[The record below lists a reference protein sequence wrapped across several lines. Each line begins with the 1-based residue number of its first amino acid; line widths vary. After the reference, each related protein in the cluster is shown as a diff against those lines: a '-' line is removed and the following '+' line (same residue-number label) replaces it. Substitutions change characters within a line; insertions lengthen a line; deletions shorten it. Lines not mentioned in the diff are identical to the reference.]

1 MAITDTVADMLTRI
15 RNASHARHKEVG
27 IPSSIFNLAV
37 VRILKEEGYIKD
49 YELMKD
55 NKQGIIKVQLKYDP
69 SKKEIVSVIKRVSK
83 PGLRIY
89 VKKDKVAKVLNGLG
103 ISILSTSKGIITDR
117 KAREM
122 GVGGEL
128 ICTVY

>member
-15 RNASHARHKEVG
+15 RNASHARHKEVE
-27 IPSSIFNLAV
+27 ILSSIFNLAIA
-37 VRILKEEGYIKD
+37 RILKEEGYVKD
-49 YELMKD
+49 YELIKD

-69 SKKEIVSVIKRVSK
+69 SKKEIVSAIKRVSK

>member
-1 MAITDTVADMLTRI
+1 MAITDTIADMLTRI
-15 RNASHARHKEVG
+15 RNANRARHKDVE
-27 IPSSIFNLAV
+27 IPASNFKLEIAK
-37 VRILKEEGYIKD
+37 ILKEEGYIKE
-49 YELMKD
+49 YELIKN
-55 NKQGIIKVQLKYDP
+55 NKQGVIKVQLKYEP
-69 SKKEIVSVIKRVSK
+69 SKKGIVSTIKRVSK

-89 VKKDKVAKVLNGLG
+89 VKKDKIAKVLNGLG
-103 ISILSTSKGIITDR
+103 ISILSTSKGILTDK

>member
-15 RNASHARHKEVG
+15 RNASHARHKEVV
-27 IPSSIFNLAV
+27 IPSSIFKLSIAK
-37 VRILKEEGYIKD
+37 ILKEEGYIKD
-49 YELMKD
+49 YELIKD
-55 NKQGIIKVQLKYDP
+55 NKQGIIKIQLKYAP
-69 SKKEIVSVIKRVSK
+69 SKKEIVSAIKRVSR

-128 ICTVY
+128 ICMVY

>member
-1 MAITDTVADMLTRI
+1 MATTDTIADMLTRI
-15 RNASHARHKEVG
+15 RNANRARHKDVE
-27 IPSSIFNLAV
+27 IPASNFKLEIAK
-37 VRILKEEGYIKD
+37 ILKEEGYIKE
-49 YELMKD
+49 YELMKN
-55 NKQGIIKVQLKYDP
+55 NKQGVIKVQLKYEP
-69 SKKEIVSVIKRVSK
+69 SKKGIVSTIKRVSK

-89 VKKDKVAKVLNGLG
+89 VKKDKIAKVLNGLG
-103 ISILSTSKGIITDR
+103 ISILSTSKGILTDK

>member
-15 RNASHARHKEVG
+15 RNASHAGHKEVG
-27 IPSSIFNLAV
+27 IPSSIFNLAIA
-37 VRILKEEGYIKD
+37 RILKEEGYIKD
-49 YELMKD
+49 YELIKD

-69 SKKEIVSVIKRVSK
+69 SKKEIVSAIKRVSK

-128 ICTVY
+128 ICKVY

>member
-1 MAITDTVADMLTRI
+1 MAVTDPVADMLTRI
-15 RNASHARHKEVG
+15 RNAGHARHKEVE
-27 IPSSIFNLAV
+27 IPSSIFNMAIA
-37 VRILKEEGYIKD
+37 RILKEEGYIKD
-49 YELMKD
+49 YELIKD
-55 NKQGIIKVQLKYDP
+55 NKQGILNVQLKYSP
-69 SKKEIVSVIKRVSK
+69 SKKGIISVIKRVSK

-89 VKKDKVAKVLNGLG
+89 VKKDNVAKVLNGLG

-117 KAREM
+117 KAMEM

>member
-37 VRILKEEGYIKD
+37 ARILKEEGYIKD
-49 YELMKD
+49 YELIKD

-69 SKKEIVSVIKRVSK
+69 SKKGIVSAIKRVSK

-89 VKKDKVAKVLNGLG
+89 VKKAQVVKVLNGLG

>member
-15 RNASHARHKEVG
+15 RNASNARHKEVE
-27 IPSSIFNLAV
+27 IPSSIFNLSI

>member
-15 RNASHARHKEVG
+15 RNASHARHKEVE
-27 IPSSIFNLAV
+27 ISSSIFNLAV
-37 VRILKEEGYIKD
+37 ARILKEEGYIKD
-49 YELMKD
+49 YELIKD